1 MATRI
6 SFEKN
11 NRRKKLT
18 AKYAAKRRALK
29 ALVRDRDLPP
39 EERLKAIQKLSELPR
54 NGSTIRIRNRCA
66 ITGRAR
72 GYHRKFGISRIM
84 LRELASKGQV
94 PGVIKSSW

>member
-11 NRRKKLT
+11 NRRKKLA
-18 AKYAAKRRALK
+18 AKWAAKRKALK
-29 ALVRDRDLPP
+29 AVMRDRDLPP
-39 EERLKAIQKLSELPR
+39 EERLKAMQRLAELPR
-54 NGSTIRIRNRCA
+54 NGSKIRIRNRCA

-84 LRELASKGQV
+84 LRELASKGQI
-94 PGVIKSSW
+94 PGVIKASW